1 MRTHYRP
8 LFVILMLLLASP
20 GFSQDPKKTEIKS
33 DSRVS
38 KEEPRADGLKK
49 ISGRPAREY
58 DFDIHIDEKALE
70 ANIERAIEHAMRDV
84 EEALDKLER
93 QEIHIEP
100 IEIELGDLNL
110 DLDPIEIHIPDLDI
124 DIDPIDIDLDDLDLD
139 IDMDHDFDHDVDWDN
154 DNDNDDNDE
163 DLDEDDDEDSFLNK
177 DKNKE
182 KDKIKE
188 KDKQKNK
195 SDLNDKSEKTE
206 QKEKDKAKGLKKI
219 N

>member
-1 MRTHYRP
+1 MSTTYRP
-8 LFVILMLLLASP
+8 LFVILIVLLASP
-20 GFSQDPKKTEIKS
+20 AFSQDPKKAETKS
-33 DSRVS
+33 DSKVS
-38 KEEPRADGLKK
+38 KEEPRADGLKR

-70 ANIERAIEHAMRDV
+70 ANIERAVERAMRDV

-93 QEIHIEP
+93 LDIHIEP
-100 IEIELGDLNL
+100 IEIDLGDLNL
-110 DLDPIEIHIPDLDI
+110 GIDPIEIHIPELDI
-124 DIDPIDIDLDDLDLD
+124 DINIEPLD
-139 IDMDHDFDHDVDWDN
+139 IDMDIDHDFDHDFDHDWDN
-154 DNDNDDNDE
+154 DNHHDNDLDE
-163 DLDEDDDEDSFLNK
+163 DEDDDEDTFMNK
-177 DKNKE
+177 DKH

-195 SDLNDKSEKTE
+195 SDQNDKSEKTE